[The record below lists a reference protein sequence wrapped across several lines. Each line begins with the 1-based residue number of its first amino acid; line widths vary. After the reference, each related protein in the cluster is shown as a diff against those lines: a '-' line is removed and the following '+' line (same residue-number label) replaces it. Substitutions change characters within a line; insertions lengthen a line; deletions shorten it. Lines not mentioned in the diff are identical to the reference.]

1 MYEQQQELQAT
12 AGDEQAE
19 AQPIATQVQQQEKP
33 PRPKVPD
40 EVRDWTRKWSEKT
53 NGSAEF
59 VDACRQYDEDLQCL
73 FPGDSAKKEAKFIPG
88 RKVGAKR
95 TRRANREVQIG
106 RIFQNAQQS
115 LAVLCPGDISFQVKA
130 KPEIPPMGGMTPQ
143 QAGPSR
149 DPYLLQWG
157 MTCDDRIQRHFEE
170 AEFIT
175 KLRDWARHLIWFRAG
190 IFKMA
195 YQRDFHLDPLMAGR
209 MGDAQNDAARMQY
222 LLTRLM
228 RGEIKANS
236 AEAYEL
242 ECLAKGIEEA
252 GEISVWAG
260 LVGDNIPLNRFIC
273 DGRVR
278 SLANMHTA
286 AWQGDIITMSGA
298 DILTRWPY
306 EPKEDGT
313 WEGVHPDDLMECPDL
328 EPDSNLQQVMQR
340 ERELWENQKSG
351 KASQQVSQDRR
362 EALEDRLFMVK
373 EVWAA
378 CESNTV
384 FWFIPG
390 LQYPVD
396 KWVPKKRPQRWF
408 PYYPHVLNPQPETW
422 YGRSDTELMAP
433 IQDRRNRKRS
443 DQEIARWLSMGSR
456 GIADVSQ
463 IDGSQIDQIRKLG
476 PGDILKLMLQGGG
489 DITKAIQWL
498 VIPYNKESFDDTD
511 DAADERLIHRMPE
524 QAMGITDP
532 DTTATAIQT
541 ANVGSQI
548 AFTDRQFDFNQAVR
562 RVVTDALETLAQ
574 EERPEEV
581 RQESGPNALWPKVF
595 GDAEAK
601 KLHKQIQDEVR
612 AAVTAEIEGQLFE
625 AEMSGQAPALNE
637 AQIDQRIA
645 TMTEQKC
652 LETFGF
658 PEPLSREGLFK
669 RSQVHVK
676 VDINGAM
683 DRERRIMSITKLL
696 HEMIGLGIN
705 VNPEPI
711 GRLLANL
718 MGEED
723 QFSSMFK
730 PDPNQLV
737 AMLAQI
743 AEVDPSKLTPEAATV
758 LANLGLLA
766 QEYLATQAPAGAAGG
781 GSAAP
786 GGDQGGGAA
795 PAAEPAAAPASNGA
809 PTSSGQASANARSG
823 SPTPAAVP

>member
-1 MYEQQQELQAT
+1 MYGHNEAT
-12 AGDEQAE
+12 ETPAIE
-19 AQPIATQVQQQEKP
+19 AQEAPAMQAGETEQHQKP
-33 PRPKVPD
+33 PRPTVPK
-40 EVRDWTRKWSEKT
+40 ELREWTRKWAEET

-59 VDACRQYDEDLQCL
+59 VDACRQYDEDMRCL
-73 FPGDSAKKEAKFIPG
+73 FPADALKKESKFFPG

-95 TRRANREVQIG
+95 PRKANREVQIG
-106 RIFQNAQQS
+106 RIFQNSQQS
-115 LAVLCPGDISFQVKA
+115 LAVLMPGDINFRVKA
-130 KPEIPPMGGMTPQ
+130 RPEIPAMGGMTME
-143 QAGPSR
+143 AGPSR

-157 MTCDDRIQRHFEE
+157 LTCDDRIQRHFEE
-170 AEFIT
+170 AEFIS
-175 KLRDWARHLIWFRAG
+175 KMRDWARHTIWFRAG

-195 YQRDFHLDPLMAGR
+195 YQRDFHMDPLMAGR

-222 LLTRLM
+222 LLTRLL
-228 RGEIKANS
+228 RGEIEEGS
-236 AEAYEL
+236 AESYEL
-242 ECLAKGIEEA
+242 QCMAKAIQES
-252 GEISVWAG
+252 GEIAVWAG

-278 SLANMHTA
+278 SLSNMHTA
-286 AWQGDIITMSGA
+286 RWQGDIVSMTGA

-328 EPDSNLQQVMQR
+328 EPDSNLQQVMAR
-340 ERELWENQKSG
+340 ERELWEQRKAGKVAQQTNQDKR
-351 KASQQVSQDRR
+351 A
-362 EALEDRLFMVK
+362 ALEDRMFLVK

-384 FWFIPG
+384 FWLIPG
-390 LQYPVD
+390 LQYPAD
-396 KWVPKKRPQRWF
+396 KWIPTKRPQRWF
-408 PYYPHVLNPQPETW
+408 PYYQHVLNPQPETW

-463 IDGSQIDQIRKLG
+463 IDGQQIDKIRSLS
-476 PGDILKLMLQGGG
+476 PGDILKMMLNGQG
-489 DITKAIQWL
+489 DINKAISWL
-498 VIPYNKESFDDTD
+498 VVPYNKESFDDTD

-532 DTTATAIQT
+532 KTTATAIQT

-548 AFTDRQFDFNQAVR
+548 AFTDRQFDFNQAVKR
-562 RVVTDALETLAQ
+562 IVSDALEILAQ

-581 RQESGPNALWPKVF
+581 RQDSGPNALWPKIY

-601 KLHKQIQDEVR
+601 KLYAQIQEEVK
-612 AAVTAEIEGQLFE
+612 AQVVGEIEGQLFD
-625 AEMSGQAPALNE
+625 AEMSGEAPAISQE
-637 AQIDQRIA
+637 QVDQRIA
-645 TMTEQKC
+645 HLTEQKC

-658 PEPLSREGLFK
+658 PEPLSREGLFR
-669 RSQVHVK
+669 RSQVQVK

-683 DRERRIMSITKLL
+683 DRERRVMSITKLL
-696 HEMIGLGIN
+696 HEMIGLGIQ

-711 GRLLANL
+711 GRLLSNL
-718 MGEED
+718 MGED
-723 QFSSMFK
+723 DTFGALFK

-766 QEYLATQAPAGAAGG
+766 QQLLAQQPAEGAEGGKEGGQGGGPAPAPAEEVPAGG
-781 GSAAP
+781 G
-786 GGDQGGGAA
+786 
-795 PAAEPAAAPASNGA
+795 GA
-809 PTSSGQASANARSG
+809 PTSSGQASANARG
-823 SPTPAAVP
+823 GTPTPAAVP